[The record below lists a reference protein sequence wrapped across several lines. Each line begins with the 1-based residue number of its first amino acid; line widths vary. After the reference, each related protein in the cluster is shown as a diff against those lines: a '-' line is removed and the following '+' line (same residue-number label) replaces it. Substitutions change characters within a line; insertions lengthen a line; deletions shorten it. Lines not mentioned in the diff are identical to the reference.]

1 MTRVSGGGIRE
12 RERERERD
20 HDGGYEKEKNPFT
33 AGIIS

>member
-1 MTRVSGGGIRE
+1 MTRVSGGGI